1 MLDVLPF
8 YDKNGCVS
16 EWGQT
21 HTKREIVAIQAV
33 DYAHSES
40 TLAILVR
47 MSKHK
52 ADWDHQNCSFSV
64 CNDDSTTNVKCTHKN
79 EQSDYDSL
87 TEFFFQQTVEHGWQ

>member
-8 YDKNGCVS
+8 YDKIGCVS

-52 ADWDHQNCSFSV
+52 AD
-64 CNDDSTTNVKCTHKN
+64 
-79 EQSDYDSL
+79 
-87 TEFFFQQTVEHGWQ
+87 